1 MSFPANPSDAN
12 VVPPS
17 HIQTFTGRH
26 INPFDPDPAAI
37 DIEDIAHALSHI
49 CRFTGHTRSF
59 YSVAEHC
66 VRAAD
71 YNTMTSI
78 HGTMGK
84 RSRRMALATLLHDAS
99 EAYLTDIP
107 RPLKPHMYVVPCLDM
122 AAGVRGNLC
131 QYKAAEGDLQTTIYR
146 RFGLTTDD
154 ISDFTQAIHH
164 ADLIMLAT
172 ERRDL
177 LTPTSA
183 VWPSLDGVTPMP
195 EQITPWSPKHAKF
208 QFLCLF
214 EKLYEDPRS

>member
-1 MSFPANPSDAN
+1 M
-12 VVPPS
+12 PPS

-49 CRFTGHTRSF
+49 CRFTGHTRTF

-66 VRAAD
+66 TRAAD

-84 RSRRMALATLLHDAS
+84 RSRRLALATLLHDAS

-107 RPLKPHMYVVPCLDM
+107 RPLKPHVYVRPYLEM
-122 AAGVRGNLC
+122 ATGTRGNL
-131 QYKAAEGDLQTTIYR
+131 YSYRGAEGELQTTIYS

-154 ISDFTQAIHH
+154 ISDFTQAIHE

-183 VWPSLDGVTPMP
+183 IWPELEHLTPMLP
-195 EQITPWSPKHAKF
+195 DRIVPLAPAAAKTD
-208 QFLCLF
+208 FLRLF
-214 EKLYEDPRS
+214 HELTQEPRP